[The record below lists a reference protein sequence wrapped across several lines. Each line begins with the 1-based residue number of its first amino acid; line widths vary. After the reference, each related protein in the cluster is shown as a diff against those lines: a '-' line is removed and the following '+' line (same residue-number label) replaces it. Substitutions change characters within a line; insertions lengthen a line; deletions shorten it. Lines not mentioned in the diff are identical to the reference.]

1 MTEQQALPSDPAADT
16 EQPPD
21 DLWRTEIHARVAGYR
36 HRSGRRVMGAFSMRF
51 PFPPGEAEET
61 QPMPESEVVEAG
73 AVNSEAEDGCA
84 VSVSVAG
91 LAETLEPVPVS
102 ALATAV
108 ANERPET
115 ATAGAVELPDAD
127 SCLAD
132 IAAEPDPPLSPVPDA
147 RPHGRRKII
156 AFPRPA
162 SAPPETRHR
171 LADPVVPEQLRILD
185 VPEELEAFPTARLL
199 DGLELPLSAQQA
211 AVAPTDHIEL
221 PFRAVG
227 LSRRVYAGLID
238 CAAVAAAAGVFAAV
252 SYKMLPK
259 LALSKPVLMAAAAI
273 PILLWVAYQYVF
285 TMYGCGTPGMRMLGM
300 RLRTFKGGRL
310 SWRHRRSR
318 AIGLYFSTASL
329 MMGLLWALVDV
340 DSLCWHDRISRTYL
354 TKRE

>member
-1 MTEQQALPSDPAADT
+1 
-16 EQPPD
+16 
-21 DLWRTEIHARVAGYR
+21 
-36 HRSGRRVMGAFSMRF
+36 MRF

-73 AVNSEAEDGCA
+73 AVNSGAEDGCA
-84 VSVSVAG
+84 VTVSVAG

-102 ALATAV
+102 ASLRQV
-108 ANERPET
+108 ANEQPET
-115 ATAGAVELPDAD
+115 VTAGAVELPDAD

-132 IAAEPDPPLSPVPDA
+132 IAAEPDPVPSPVPDA
-147 RPHGRRKII
+147 RPHGRRKVI

-300 RLRTFKGGRL
+300 RLRTFKGGAPEL
-310 SWRHRRSR
+310 APSSQPRHR
-318 AIGLYFSTASL
+318 AVFF
-329 MMGLLWALVDV
+329 
-340 DSLCWHDRISRTYL
+340 DRIAHDGPVVGAGGRGLPVLARPHQPHLSHQTRVNRLRTGRRPEAKKVLY
-354 TKRE
+354 